1 MTSDFRVLCR
11 NNGGALYAIGQSLPG
26 GGGGA
31 HERVRISISL
41 RIPSRTQNI
50 ETTLGYDRSEGL
62 EGFLDGTNKW
72 SEFWQYSRG

>member
-1 MTSDFRVLCR
+1 LTSDFRLLCR
-11 NNGGALYAIGQSLPG
+11 NNVVLCTPWVSPCRE
-26 GGGGA
+26 GGGA
-31 HERVRISISL
+31 HGRVRISISL

-50 ETTLGYDRSEGL
+50 ETTLGYDRSEGQ